1 MTKEKPLPIVEVL
14 NLRKRYGLIQAL
26 KGISFS
32 IGKGEI
38 VGFLGPNGAGKSTTL
53 RILSGMI
60 AADSGEA
67 KVCGVDLAEEDGEVR
82 NHIGFLAENNPLPDE
97 LRVIEYLNFR
107 ANLKGLKG
115 SRKKDR
121 IRLVLDA
128 CDLDRRTS
136 ERKISTL
143 SKGFRQRIGIADAL
157 IAEPRL
163 VILDEPTI
171 GLDPMQTAITRKM
184 MERMRGEVAFIIS
197 SHILS
202 EVEICCDRMIILSHG
217 QIVAEGSLQ
226 ELQDQ
231 FIHDVIFEV
240 VSNASRIEMQKT
252 MLKIDP
258 TSQIIQEEPIENS
271 GKRKYIFSSKNKSTK
286 DTILQEL
293 ILIKEMQISEFRVAK
308 PDLETIFLKA
318 TKRNWEI
325 QDLLGQ
331 KNKNQPTSTNILYA
345 YLFPNSETG
354 SFYTIYFD
362 NHLHLKFLLPFPY
375 RHLLPLL
382 P

>member
-128 CDLDRRTS
+128 CDLDRRVS

-143 SKGFRQRIGIADAL
+143 SKGFRQRVGIADAL

-217 QIVAEGSLQ
+217 QIVAEGSLN

-231 FIHDVIFEV
+231 FIDDVIFEV

-252 MLKIDP
+252 ILKIDP

-271 GKRKYIFSSKNKSTK
+271 GKRKYIFSSKNKSNE
-286 DTILQEL
+286 DSILQDL
-293 ILIKEMQISEFRVAK
+293 LFIKEMQISEFRVAK

-325 QDLLGQ
+325 QDLLGRKKQ
-331 KNKNQPTSTNILYA
+331 KATDLN
-345 YLFPNSETG
+345 
-354 SFYTIYFD
+354 
-362 NHLHLKFLLPFPY
+362 
-375 RHLLPLL
+375 
-382 P
+382 

>member
-1 MTKEKPLPIVEVL
+1 MTKVYSEPKSMTKEKPLPIVEVL

-32 IGKGEI
+32 IGKGEV

-82 NHIGFLAENNPLPDE
+82 NHIGFLAENNPLPEE

-121 IRLVLDA
+121 IRLVLDT
-128 CDLDRRTS
+128 CDLDRRVS

-217 QIVAEGSLQ
+217 QIVAEGSLN
-226 ELQDQ
+226 ELQNQ
-231 FIHDVIFEV
+231 FIHDIIFEI
-240 VSNASRIEMQKT
+240 VSQAPRIEMQKT
-252 MLKIDP
+252 IFNIDP
-258 TSQIIQEEPIENS
+258 TSQVIQEEPIESS
-271 GKRKYIFSSKNKSTK
+271 GKRKYTFSSKNKDII
-286 DTILQEL
+286 DTILHDL
-293 ILIKEMQISEFRVAK
+293 VLMKEMQVSEFRVAK

-325 QDLLGQ
+325 QDLLGRKKTKTQ
-331 KNKNQPTSTNILYA
+331 QS
-345 YLFPNSETG
+345 
-354 SFYTIYFD
+354 
-362 NHLHLKFLLPFPY
+362 
-375 RHLLPLL
+375 
-382 P
+382 